1 MRKWKYTLAA
11 RIVAGVL
18 FMIFAMGT
26 ILGAG
31 GVAALFQYNVFN
43 DGGAGLFDE
52 AAKYLMNREINLVGN
67 ALTWHEQETT
77 PQPQRT
83 EGAMLSDM
91 TPEPTQEPAVTP
103 APDPADHSQT
113 EQIPERTE
121 TPEIIQTE
129 LPETMQIETW
139 PAIDL
144 PISLGPGRTN
154 FRFAVHSQAGEL
166 LLTNG
171 DPSDC
176 IAYRERPL
184 TVANEPGAVRHLV
197 ENYPT
202 EDAAREA
209 EFVLHR
215 SSWVTSATI
224 EKVEDTWQLDAY
236 YRLRE
241 LRTVQIAYGIDGAF
255 PVVDRYSILL
265 PLVNTF
271 IACRNWVIPVT
282 AVCLLLTIVLF
293 IFLLVFAGHRTGTAE
308 VSRNWFDKLPLEL
321 VLLGMVAVLGGG
333 MQVFTD
339 RAATVLGLFLPL
351 LLALGL
357 LLCMTFAVRCKTGTL
372 LKGTILYWIL
382 RWAWAGVR
390 WLGYVLKNLPLIWK
404 TALIWA
410 GISLAEFI
418 VVAGWGRG
426 PVAVLWLLEKLILTP
441 ALFAFVIGLKKLQDG
456 AKRMAEG
463 DMAPV
468 PEKFLLPSEKQHA
481 QRLNSIGRGAVLAAE
496 QRLKSERM
504 KTELITNV
512 SHDLKTPLT
521 SLISYVD
528 LLKKEG
534 LESERAPEYLE
545 VLDRQS
551 QRLKKLTE
559 DLVEASKASTGNMTV
574 TKEDTDVNLLLSQAV
589 GEYAERLEAAGLV
602 PVTTLDPSEPHIR
615 VDGRLLWRVFDNLL
629 SNVCKYAL
637 SGTRVYLSTE
647 VREGRVGI
655 TFRNVSRE
663 PLNIS
668 AEELMERF
676 VRGDESRN
684 TEGSGLGLSIARSLT
699 ELNGGAL
706 TLTVD
711 GDLFKAELAFNRI

>member
-1 MRKWKYTLAA
+1 MKKWNLTLAA

-31 GVAALFQYNVFN
+31 GVAALFQYNAFN
-43 DGGAGLFDE
+43 DGGKELFDE
-52 AAKYLMNREINLVGN
+52 AADSLMGREVSLVGN
-67 ALTWHEQETT
+67 ALSWHEQETT

-83 EGAMLSDM
+83 EGAMLSDV

-103 APDPADHSQT
+103 APDPADHPQT

-121 TPEIIQTE
+121 TPETMQTE
-129 LPETMQIETW
+129 VPETW
-139 PAIDL
+139 PEIEL
-144 PISLGPGRTN
+144 PLSLGPGRTN
-154 FRFAVHSQAGEL
+154 FRFAVLSQAGEL

-171 DPSDC
+171 DPSGC

-184 TVANEPGAVRHLV
+184 TIANEPGAVLHLV

-209 EFVLHR
+209 ERVLHR
-215 SSWVTSATI
+215 NSWYTAST
-224 EKVEDTWQLDAY
+224 VEERGDAWQLDAY
-236 YRLRE
+236 YQLRE

-255 PVVDRYSILL
+255 PVVDRYSLLL

-271 IACRNWVIPVT
+271 IACRSWVIPVT
-282 AVCLLLTIVLF
+282 AACLLLTIATF
-293 IFLLVFAGHRTGTAE
+293 IFLLVSAGHRTGTAE

-321 VLLGMVAVLGGG
+321 VLLAMVAALGIG
-333 MQVFTD
+333 MKLFTD
-339 RAATVLGLFLPL
+339 RAVTVLLLFLPM

-357 LLCMTFAVRCKTGTL
+357 LFCMTFAVRCKTRTLVKGTL
-372 LKGTILYWIL
+372 LYWVC
-382 RWAWAGVR
+382 RGAWAGVKGL
-390 WLGYVLKNLPLIWK
+390 WYVLKNLPLVWK
-404 TALIWA
+404 TALVWG
-410 GISLAEFI
+410 GISLVELVACLSEQAAACL
-418 VVAGWGRG
+418 VVWF
-426 PVAVLWLLEKLILTP
+426 LEKLILTP
-441 ALFAFVIGLKKLQDG
+441 VLLAFVIGLKKLQDG
-456 AKRMAEG
+456 ARRMADG

-468 PEKFLLPSEKQHA
+468 PEKFLFPSEKQHA
-481 QRLNSIGRGAVLAAE
+481 QNLNSIGRGAALAAE

-534 LESERAPEYLE
+534 LSSEHGPEYLE

-574 TKEDTDVNLLLSQAV
+574 SKEDTDVNLLLSQAV
-589 GEYAERLEAAGLV
+589 GEYAERLAAAGLT
-602 PVTTLDPSEPHIR
+602 PVTTLDPAEPRIR
-615 VDGRLLWRVFDNLL
+615 ADGRLLWRVFDNLL
-629 SNVCKYAL
+629 SNACKYAL

-647 VREGRVGI
+647 VRAGQVHVI
-655 TFRNVSRE
+655 FRNVSRE
-663 PLNIS
+663 SLNIS

-699 ELNGGAL
+699 ELNGGTL

-711 GDLFKAELAFNRI
+711 GDLFKAELAF

>member
-1 MRKWKYTLAA
+1 MRKWNLTLAA

-18 FMIFAMGT
+18 LMIFAMGT
-26 ILGAG
+26 ILGVG
-31 GVAALFQYNVFN
+31 GVVALFQYNAFN
-43 DGGAGLFDE
+43 DGGKELFDE
-52 AAKYLMNREINLVGN
+52 AADYLMGREISLVGN
-67 ALTWHEQETT
+67 ALSWHEQETT

-83 EGAMLSDM
+83 EGALLSDV
-91 TPEPTQEPAVTP
+91 TPEPTQNPTVTP
-103 APDPADHSQT
+103 VPDPADHPQT

-121 TPEIIQTE
+121 
-129 LPETMQIETW
+129 LPETMQTEVPETW
-139 PAIDL
+139 PEIEL
-144 PISLGPGRTN
+144 PISLDSGRTN

-184 TVANEPGAVRHLV
+184 TVANEPGAVLHLV

-209 EFVLHR
+209 EFALHR
-215 SSWVTSATI
+215 NSWVTSATI
-224 EKVEDTWQLDAY
+224 EEVEDTWRLDAY

-241 LRTVQIAYGIDGAF
+241 LRTVQISYGIDGAF
-255 PVVDRYSILL
+255 PVVDRYSLLL

-271 IACRNWVIPVT
+271 IACRSWVIPVT
-282 AVCLLLTIVLF
+282 AACLALTIATF
-293 IFLLVFAGHRTGTAE
+293 IFLLVSAGHRTGTAE

-321 VLLGMVAVLGGG
+321 VLLAMVALLGVG
-333 MQVFTD
+333 MKLFTD
-339 RAATVLGLFLPL
+339 WAVTVLLLFLPM

-357 LLCMTFAVRCKTGTL
+357 LFCMTFAVRCKTGTL
-372 LKGTILYWIL
+372 VKGTILYWVCRGIWVAL
-382 RWAWAGVR
+382 KWV
-390 WLGYVLKNLPLIWK
+390 GYVLKNLPLIWK

-410 GISLAEFI
+410 GISLVELI
-418 VVAGWGRG
+418 MLAGYGSG
-426 PVAVLWLLEKLILTP
+426 PVSIFWLLEKLIVTP
-441 ALFAFVIGLKKLQDG
+441 ILFAFVIGLKKLQDG
-456 AKRMAEG
+456 ARRMAAG
-463 DMAPV
+463 DMTPV
-468 PEKFLLPSEKQHA
+468 PEKFLFPEEKKHA
-481 QRLNSIGRGAVLAAE
+481 QSLNSMGRGAVLAAE

-512 SHDLKTPLT
+512 SHDIKTPLT

-534 LESERAPEYLE
+534 LSSEHAPEYVA

-574 TKEDTDVNLLLSQAV
+574 TKEDTDVNLLLSQAA
-589 GEYAERLEAAGLV
+589 GEYAERLAAAQLTL
-602 PVTTLDPSEPHIR
+602 VTTLTPAEPHIQA
-615 VDGRLLWRVFDNLL
+615 DGRLLWRVFDNLL
-629 SNVCKYAL
+629 SNVCKYAQP
-637 SGTRVYLSTE
+637 GTRVYLSTE
-647 VREGRVGI
+647 VKEGKTQI
-655 TFRNVSRE
+655 AFRNVSRE

-668 AEELMERF
+668 ADELMERF
-676 VRGDESRN
+676 VRGDASRN

-699 ELNGGAL
+699 ELNGGTL
-706 TLTVD
+706 ELTVD
-711 GDLFKAELAFNRI
+711 GDLFKATLIF